1 MGLFRHKCLSCEAKD
16 SEIIYL
22 RQVIDRLHAKFNVMP
37 VEKSEDEPPEKE
49 EEEIIDGQLGS
60 I

>member
-1 MGLFRHKCLSCEAKD
+1 
-16 SEIIYL
+16 
-22 RQVIDRLHAKFNVMP
+22 MP